1 MALHISCI
9 LRRKFD
15 LHTARVF
22 AIVPLNKNYYIMTI
36 VYILGA
42 FMAVG
47 AVLFCFIY
55 QVEANK
61 QKARK
66 PEQKSESEVK
76 NAVTE
81 VLRLSDHLRI
91 VEQLQYEET
100 CKEELMQLIHDLFF
114 FQELKNPE
122 WLKNTL
128 RQNYERYVQYDDAE
142 NQALARMFKKIM
154 DDLPQNSR

>member
-1 MALHISCI
+1 MGS
-9 LRRKFD
+9 
-15 LHTARVF
+15 
-22 AIVPLNKNYYIMTI
+22 TI

-47 AVLFCFIY
+47 AALFCFIY

-61 QKARK
+61 QKTRK
-66 PEQKSESEVK
+66 PEQKTESEMK
-76 NAVTE
+76 NAVNE

-91 VEQLQYEET
+91 VEQLQYEEI
-100 CKEELMQLIHDLFF
+100 CKEELMSLIHDLFF

-122 WLKNTL
+122 WFKNTL

-142 NQALARMFKKIM
+142 NQTLARMFKKIL